1 MQEYLNEAYQQVIME
16 TNPEF
21 NQYMDC
27 YFSYPGQWESPSR
40 CGLKVV
46 SRKDGKT
53 LAIATEIYRQN
64 PGTPVTEWCAPLA
77 TLIMTS
83 LRETPENFI
92 FIEHTPDLR
101 SKLAFYE
108 ETFDLVNFEWNG
120 AQFIAPKWN
129 RLEREAVDALMQ
141 G

>member
-1 MQEYLNEAYQQVIME
+1 MD
-16 TNPEF
+16 TNPDF
-21 NQYMDC
+21 NKYMDH
-27 YFSYPGQWESPSR
+27 YYDFPGQWDSPSK

-46 SRKDGKT
+46 KRHDGKT

-77 TLIMTS
+77 TRIMKE
-83 LRETPENFI
+83 LQCNPDLFI

-108 ETFDLVNFEWNG
+108 ETFDLVNFEVADG
-120 AQFIAPKWN
+120 ALVQPRWT
-129 RLEREAVDALMQ
+129 RLTAGQVDELMNA
-141 G
+141 

>member
-1 MQEYLNEAYQQVIME
+1 ME
-16 TNPEF
+16 INPTF
-21 NQYMDC
+21 DTYMDR
-27 YFSYPGQWESPSR
+27 YFDFLGQWESPSR

-46 SRKDGKT
+46 HRNDGKT

-77 TLIMTS
+77 TAIMKE
-83 LRETPENFI
+83 LECTPDTFI
-92 FIEHTPDLR
+92 FIEHTPNMQ

-108 ETFDLVNFEWNG
+108 ETFDLVDFQVED
-120 AQFIAPKWN
+120 QVLVAPRWS
-129 RLEREAVDALMQ
+129 RLTPEQVDSMMK

>member
-1 MQEYLNEAYQQVIME
+1 ME
-16 TNPEF
+16 TNPDF
-21 NQYMDC
+21 DKYMDR
-27 YFSYPGQWESPSR
+27 YFNYLGQWDSPSK
-40 CGLKVV
+40 CGLMVIN
-46 SRKDGKT
+46 RKDGKI

-77 TLIMTS
+77 TSIMNE
-83 LRETPENFI
+83 LQCNPEQFI

-108 ETFDLVNFEWNG
+108 ETFDLVNFDVKDQILVN
-120 AQFIAPKWN
+120 PKWT
-129 RLEREAVDALMQ
+129 RLTPEQVDEMMQ

>member
-1 MQEYLNEAYQQVIME
+1 ME
-16 TNPEF
+16 TNPDF
-21 NQYMDC
+21 NKYMDR
-27 YFSYPGQWESPSR
+27 YFNYPGQWESPSK
-40 CGLKVV
+40 CGLKVIK
-46 SRKDGKT
+46 RKDGIT

-77 TLIMTS
+77 TQIMHE
-83 LRETPENFI
+83 LNCTPETFI

-108 ETFDLVNFEWNG
+108 ETFDLVNFELADMKLVN
-120 AQFIAPKWN
+120 PKWS
-129 RLEREAVDALMQ
+129 RLTHAEVDAMME